1 MSRWNFM
8 SALDLI
14 RRGITS
20 LFICLIVM
28 LPLILGGMQLKSFIK
43 IDSRKVADTPAMQVR
58 SLDQNAGPIKPFD
71 QPLITVT
78 FDDGWESVYTT
89 ALPLLQKYG
98 IPTTQYI
105 ISGVSNDENYM
116 SIAQIKD
123 MQRAGHDIGC
133 HTVDHADLTKIPV
146 SKVHNE
152 LADCKTTL
160 EQKLG
165 TKVIDFASPY
175 GSNNDATFAAI
186 KQVYRSQRNTN
197 GDITTNG
204 VSDQD
209 VNLRGNFNPLNIEAI
224 TLRRETTDAELQQA
238 IDYAVQHNAW
248 LVLNYH
254 DVEDGD
260 SKFGLNSK
268 TLESQLAAVSRAKA
282 RVVTLG
288 QVMDAINAQTVNA
301 GKR

>member
-1 MSRWNFM
+1 MNAKIMNFL
-8 SALDLI
+8 SNV
-14 RRGITS
+14 
-20 LFICLIVM
+20 FICLIVI
-28 LPLILGGMQLKSFIK
+28 LPLILGGIQLKSFIH

-58 SLDQNAGPIKPFD
+58 AIDKNTSPIKPFN
-71 QPLITVT
+71 QPLVTVT

-105 ISGVSNDENYM
+105 ISGVSADQHYM

-133 HTVDHADLTKIPV
+133 HTVDHADLTKINADQL
-146 SKVHNE
+146 KHE
-152 LADCKTTL
+152 LEDCKTTL
-160 EQKLG
+160 EGKLG
-165 TKVIDFASPY
+165 TNVVDFASPY
-175 GSNNDATFAAI
+175 GSNNDQTFAAI
-186 KQVYRSQRNTN
+186 KKVYRSQRNTN

-209 VNLRGNFNPLNIEAI
+209 VNLLENFNPLNIEAI

-238 IDYAVQHNAW
+238 IDYAVSHNAW

-254 DVEDGD
+254 DVEDGA
-260 SKFGLNSK
+260 SKFGLNQQ
-268 TLESQLAAVSRAKA
+268 TLESQLAAVSHAKA
-282 RVVTLG
+282 RVVTLA
-288 QVMDAINAQTVNA
+288 QVMNAITASATA